1 MDYEFPS
8 DLKYTKTH
16 EWVRI
21 EDDSATVGITDYA
34 QNQLGDIVFVEF
46 PIVGDSFNQNEIAG
60 EIESVKAVGELKLPL
75 TGEITEINE
84 EIEMKPELV
93 NESPF
98 GEGWLLKFKFTDSNE
113 LDVLLSVEDYKKLV
127 DEEQED

>member
-21 EDDSATVGITDYA
+21 EDDSATVGI
-34 QNQLGDIVFVEF
+34 
-46 PIVGDSFNQNEIAG
+46 AG
-60 EIESVKAVGELKLPL
+60 EIESVKAVAELKLPL

-98 GEGWLLKFKFTDSNE
+98 GEGWLLKIKFTNPNE

-127 DEEQED
+127 DEDQED

>member
-1 MDYEFPS
+1 MDYKFPS

-16 EWVRI
+16 EWVRG
-21 EDDSATVGITDYA
+21 EDGSATVGITDYA

-46 PIVGDSFNQNEIAG
+46 PAIGDSFNQDDIAG

-93 NESPF
+93 NESPY
-98 GEGWLLKFKFTDSNE
+98 EDGWLLKLKISDSKE
-113 LDVLLSVEDYKKLV
+113 LENLLSVEEYKKLV
-127 DEEQED
+127 EEEQD

>member
-16 EWVRI
+16 EWVRE
-21 EDDSATVGITDYA
+21 EDGSATVGITDYA

-46 PIVGDSFNQNEIAG
+46 PAIGDSFDQDDIAG

-75 TGEITEINE
+75 TGEIIEINE

-93 NESPF
+93 NESPY
-98 GEGWLLKFKFTDSNE
+98 GDGWLLKLKISDSKE
-113 LDVLLSVEDYKKLV
+113 LENLLSVEEYKKLV
-127 DEEQED
+127 EEEQD